1 MTRFNSAMSCV
12 TSPVE
17 SRISLPDSFQAGSFG
32 TIILGSP
39 RPLRARYLIHSQS
52 CPYPCLEPPL
62 LRKAILRAVLQAAYA
77 WHEHHLDSLA
87 ARAADFLSSAQL
99 VSKSSRLLESH
110 VEGRRSGSLAG
121 VGRPA
126 GSLVL
131 STYHR

>member
-32 TIILGSP
+32 TVILGSP

-77 WHEHHLDSLA
+77 WHE
-87 ARAADFLSSAQL
+87 QP
-99 VSKSSRLLESH
+99 
-110 VEGRRSGSLAG
+110 RSGQSVWDSPFQIAG
-121 VGRPA
+121 G
-126 GSLVL
+126 GE
-131 STYHR
+131 